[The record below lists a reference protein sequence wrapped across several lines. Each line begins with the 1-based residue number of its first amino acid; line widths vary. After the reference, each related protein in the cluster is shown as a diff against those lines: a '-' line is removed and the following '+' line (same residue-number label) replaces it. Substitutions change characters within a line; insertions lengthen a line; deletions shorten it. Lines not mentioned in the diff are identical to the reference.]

1 MNNKKEWKKKKENKY
16 NELKEIIIELDDN
29 IKDKYRN
36 EII

>member
-1 MNNKKEWKKKKENKY
+1 MNNKKEWKKKKENKN